1 MFLPHE
7 DALVLTLGVD
17 NFDVRR
23 VLIDPGSSVDL
34 LQMSA
39 YRQIGHSPSTL
50 ENLGRV
56 LNGFNG
62 VSIVF
67 LGDFLLTRVSSIILN
82 VRFSMV
88 EDLSPYNSIM
98 RRVLLHK
105 MKTIMSTYH
114 QMVSYLTEVGQVD
127 LLSSQLVFRQCY
139 QVTVE
144 AGQID
149 PIRDELEL
157 SSAKD

>member
-17 NFDVRR
+17 DFDVRR

-50 ENLGRV
+50 ENLGCV

-62 VSIVF
+62 VSIMF
-67 LGDFLLTRVSSIILN
+67 LGDFLL
-82 VRFSMV
+82 
-88 EDLSPYNSIM
+88 
-98 RRVLLHK
+98 
-105 MKTIMSTYH
+105 
-114 QMVSYLTEVGQVD
+114 
-127 LLSSQLVFRQCY
+127 
-139 QVTVE
+139 
-144 AGQID
+144 A
-149 PIRDELEL
+149 
-157 SSAKD
+157 